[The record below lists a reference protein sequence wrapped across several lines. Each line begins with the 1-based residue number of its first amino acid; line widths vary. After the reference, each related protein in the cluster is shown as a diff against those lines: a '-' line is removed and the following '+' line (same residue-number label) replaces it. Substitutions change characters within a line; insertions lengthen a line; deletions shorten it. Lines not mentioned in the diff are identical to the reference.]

1 MNPPAKYRIL
11 CVDDEASV
19 LAESNRLKRQKR
31 EFVGLS
37 RQALAHLPWPETG
50 RLSQSAF
57 RRWDERLEPYMN
69 ALGACDDPVPDNVL
83 AIFGYETGKTWS
95 SLIQTLYFVDGL
107 EGVAKRLHER
117 APGGA
122 VTVLRSRRC

>member
-1 MNPPAKYRIL
+1 MNLPAKDQIL
-11 CVDDEASV
+11 CVYDETPV

-31 EFVGLS
+31 EFVELS
-37 RQALAHLPWPETG
+37 RQALAHLLWPETG

-69 ALGACDDPVPDNVL
+69 ALGACHDPVPDDVL
-83 AIFGYETGKTWS
+83 AIFGYETGETWS

-107 EGVAKRLHER
+107 EGVVKRLQER
-117 APGGA
+117 LPHQQREAG
-122 VTVLRSRRC
+122 